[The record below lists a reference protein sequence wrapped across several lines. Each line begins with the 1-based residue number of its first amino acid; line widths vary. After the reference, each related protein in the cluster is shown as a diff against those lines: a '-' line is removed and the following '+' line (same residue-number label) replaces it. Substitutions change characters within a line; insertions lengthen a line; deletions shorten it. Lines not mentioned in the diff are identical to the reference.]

1 MQRRVVVT
9 GIGSISAIGAN
20 TREFTESL
28 ASGRG
33 GIGPIET
40 ISTERLNVKIAAEVK
55 NFDPTAHFDSNKLA
69 MLDRF
74 AQLALVAAREA
85 VADSGLEITE
95 ELALKA
101 ACIVGSGGNG
111 LLTIEEGFR
120 RLYEEN
126 KHRVPP
132 FTVPKYMGNS
142 ATSQVSMEFGLK
154 GPAFSVSSACATAT
168 HSIGLGFHMVRTGMA
183 EMAVVGGADAL
194 VTMGNV
200 KAWEALRV
208 VAKDTCRPFCKD
220 RSGMVLGEGGACF
233 VLETLD
239 NAKARGATIH
249 AELAGFGMT
258 ADAGDLLSPSAEG
271 AGRAVSQAL
280 VDAGLNVEDIQYV
293 NAHGTGTM
301 ANDGTET
308 KCMHLVFGEHA
319 RKLMISSTKSFHGH
333 SLGASGAVEMVAT
346 ILALR
351 DGLIAPTINFTEP
364 DPECDL
370 DYVPNEARQVPV
382 TAAISNSFAFGGLNA
397 VLALKRFEG

>member
-1 MQRRVVVT
+1 MRRVVVT
-9 GIGSISAIGAN
+9 GIGSVSAIGAN
-20 TREFTESL
+20 TAEFMDSL

-55 NFDPTAHFDSNKLA
+55 NFDPSAHFQSAKLA

-85 VADSGLEITE
+85 MADSGLEITE
-95 ELALKA
+95 ELGLKA

-111 LLTIEEGFR
+111 LLTLEEGFR
-120 RLYEEN
+120 RLYEDG

-168 HSIGLGFHMVRTGMA
+168 HSIGLGFHMVRSGLA

-233 VLETLD
+233 VLETLE
-239 NAKARGATIH
+239 NAMARGATIH

-271 AGRAVSQAL
+271 GGRAVTQAL
-280 VDAGLNVEDIQYV
+280 ADAGLNREEIGYV

-301 ANDGTET
+301 ANDTTET
-308 KCMHLVFGEHA
+308 KCMHLVFGDHA
-319 RKLMISSTKSFHGH
+319 KKLMISSTKSFHGH

-351 DGLIAPTINFTEP
+351 DGIIAPTINFTEADP
-364 DPECDL
+364 DCDL

-382 TAAISNSFAFGGLNA
+382 KAAISNSFAFGGLNA
-397 VLALKRFEG
+397 VLALKKFEG